1 MNERPP
7 VFMDGG
13 PFAVLGSLYIN
24 LSNTNKR
31 AGIVRIDN
39 IVDKTHSSAEYTG
52 SLSYKAAIDVTMA
65 AVGVIDA
72 KNIVMRMFFPSST
85 KDAAPNKART
95 PARTTGY
102 TTSRRPTGR

>member
-1 MNERPP
+1 
-7 VFMDGG
+7 MDGG
-13 PFAVLGSLYIN
+13 PFAALENLYIH

-52 SLSYKAAIDVTMA
+52 SLSYNAAIDVTIA

-72 KNIVMRMFFPSST
+72 KNMVMRIFFPSSM
-85 KDAAPNKART
+85 KDAAPKRART